1 SLVSMIYIISS
12 LSFLVMAGV
21 NAVKTEQVVSGL
33 SGISSG
39 AEADT
44 DGLPITLS
52 SGGKNVVV
60 IMLDRGI
67 SGYIPFII
75 NEKPELKEQFDGFT
89 YYPNT
94 ISFGTSTNFGAPALF
109 GGYEYSVDEINKRK
123 DESLVSKHNEA
134 LKVMPVIFSSHGFK
148 TTVGNMPWVNY
159 TYVTDFS
166 IYEDYPDIRT
176 VDINGNVN
184 RTDHSLNYPEQEKTR
199 RRDFFMYSVFKIMPL
214 AFQGEVYN
222 RGDYRAAE
230 MPPFFS
236 SQKFLNAYNVLSEF
250 PGLTEVMNND
260 ENTFF
265 VIDNDTA
272 HEPCELQ
279 LPEYEPVPA
288 PDNEGL
294 ETESRTD
301 GEGNVLEMD
310 EQYHYHTNMAAML
323 LLGKWLDLLK
333 EKGVY
338 DNTRIVIAADHGE
351 GLGQFDYFM
360 YDEDTDME
368 YVNPLLMYKD
378 FGARGF
384 SISDDF
390 MTNADTPTLA
400 MQGLIDNPVNPF
412 TGKVIDNKEKTAH
425 NQLVS
430 MSLNWDILKN
440 NGNVFDTSDAEW
452 FEVHDDIFNKNN
464 WKVIEYPSLSGQ
476 NRSLTP

>member
-1 SLVSMIYIISS
+1 M
-12 LSFLVMAGV
+12 
-21 NAVKTEQVVSGL
+21 
-33 SGISSG
+33 
-39 AEADT
+39 
-44 DGLPITLS
+44 
-52 SGGKNVVV
+52 
-60 IMLDRGI
+60 
-67 SGYIPFII
+67 
-75 NEKPELKEQFDGFT
+75 
-89 YYPNT
+89 
-94 ISFGTSTNFGAPALF
+94 F

-123 DESLVSKHNEA
+123 DEPLVSKHNEA
-134 LKVMPVIFSSHGFK
+134 LKVMPVVFSSNGFK

-176 VDINGNVN
+176 VDINGKIN

-214 AFQGEVYN
+214 VLQGEIYN

-236 SQKFLNAYNVLSEF
+236 SQKFLNAYNVLSAF
-250 PGLTEVMNND
+250 PELTDVMD
-260 ENTFF
+260 TGDNTFF

-294 ETESRTD
+294 ESGSRTD
-301 GEGNVLEMD
+301 DAGHVLEMD
-310 EQYHYHTNMAAML
+310 EQYHYHANMAAML

-338 DNTRIVIAADHGE
+338 DNTRIVVVADHGE
-351 GLGQFDYFM
+351 GLGQFDHFM

-368 YVNPLLMYKD
+368 YVNPLLLYKD
-378 FGARGF
+378 FGAKGF
-384 SISDDF
+384 SISDEF

-400 MQGLIDNPVNPF
+400 MQGLIDDPVNPF
-412 TGKVIDNKEKTAH
+412 TGKVIDNRAKTAH
-425 NQLVS
+425 SQLVT

-440 NGNVFDTSDAEW
+440 NGNVFDTSDADW
-452 FEVHDDIFNKNN
+452 FEVHDDIFVQEN
-464 WKVIEYPSLSGQ
+464 WKVASDASLQ
-476 NRSLTP
+476 E